1 MESKE
6 KMENLDYGI
15 NKNLFPIFFSRGE
28 KNFHIFYYIYAGLY
42 HQKKLSE
49 FRLPEEKPPR

>member
-1 MESKE
+1 M
-6 KMENLDYGI
+6 
-15 NKNLFPIFFSRGE
+15 NKHVCVKRILFIFSRGE

-49 FRLPEEKPPR
+49 YRLPDKKPPR